1 MSDFS
6 QTSSPTVE
14 EACAKVVQAA
24 DDLNALAKKLLAAS
38 SALRKAAMVGNS
50 GAIAAQSQALAD
62 IGPLVADGAR
72 TASRSWAFSP
82 DSLSSY
88 MDTGYRSELTSR
100 SASLGVTL
108 DSLEDRFVAFPV
120 VVEVQ
125 GKARAVKLNGKR
137 AAGVRPS
144 FLAQQIKALQAKSG
158 SKPEQFIELLYSA
171 AVRVNRQNLG
181 VSGVLLNDVFEVLTL
196 HPEAKKAYSRAD
208 FARDL
213 YSLQTSNVKRTKKGA
228 EVSFPGATGTRGD
241 GKIFT
246 VIGPDRYP
254 RHYVGVR
261 FEENNA

>member
-62 IGPLVADGAR
+62 LGPLVADGAR

-82 DSLSSY
+82 DSLSAY

-158 SKPEQFIELLYSA
+158 SKPEQFIELLYAA
-171 AVRVNRQNLG
+171 AVRVNRENLG
-181 VSGVLLNDVFEVLTL
+181 VSGVLLNDVYELLTL

-213 YSLQTSNVKRTKKGA
+213 YTLDSSEISQTKRNAT
-228 EVSFPGATGTRGD
+228 VSFSGATGTRG
-241 GKIFT
+241 GVKLFT

-254 RHYVGVR
+254 RHYVTVR
-261 FEENNA
+261 FKETLA

>member
-1 MSDFS
+1 MSDLQ

-14 EACAKVVQAA
+14 ESCAKVVQAA
-24 DDLNALAKKLLAAS
+24 DELSALAKKLLTAS
-38 SALRKAAMVGNS
+38 GALRKAAMVGNS
-50 GAIAAQSQALAD
+50 GGISVHAQAVAEL
-62 IGPLVADGAR
+62 GPLVADGIRA
-72 TASRSWAFSP
+72 ASRSWPFSP
-82 DSLSSY
+82 DALTSY
-88 MDTGYRSELTSR
+88 MDSGYRSELTSR

-158 SKPEQFIELLYSA
+158 AKPEQFIELLYSA
-171 AVRVNRQNLG
+171 AVRVNRENLG

-196 HPEAKKAYSRAD
+196 HPEAKKSYSRAD

-213 YSLQTSNVKRTKKGA
+213 FSLQTSNVKRTKRGA
-228 EVSFPGATGTRGD
+228 EVSFPGATGTKGD

-261 FEENNA
+261 FEENKA